1 MSGHAG
7 RVPMPK
13 WGRMAHYD
21 NVMKV
26 MAAVAR
32 YREDQGLPEDPHEID
47 RLCDELLE
55 RDGFDEVAVEW
66 MRISAY
72 EREVNG
78 GDWPKADC

>member
-1 MSGHAG
+1 
-7 RVPMPK
+7 MPK

-21 NVMKV
+21 SVMKV

-32 YREDQGLPEDPHEID
+32 YREDQGLPDHPHEID
-47 RLCDELLE
+47 QLCDELLE

-78 GDWPKADC
+78 GDWPKPDC